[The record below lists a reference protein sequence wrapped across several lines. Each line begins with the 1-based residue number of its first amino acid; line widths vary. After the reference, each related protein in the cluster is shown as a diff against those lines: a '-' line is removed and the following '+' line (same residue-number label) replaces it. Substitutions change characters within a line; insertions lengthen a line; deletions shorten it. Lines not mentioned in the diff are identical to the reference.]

1 MCPSQVDSKSSDV
14 TQDSDEMY
22 MGQQDKVAGPP
33 LKEVVE
39 WPDFE
44 ATLQEP
50 AQDGIDAA
58 YCHHSESAS
67 ECRRIR

>member
-1 MCPSQVDSKSSDV
+1 MCHSQVDSKSSDV

-22 MGQQDKVAGPP
+22 MGQYDKVVGPP

-50 AQDGIDAA
+50 ALPPFRKRQ
-58 YCHHSESAS
+58 
-67 ECRRIR
+67 